1 VVKVSQ
7 QLDDRIASLVRGIED
22 ERLWR
27 ADIELLLLGSK
38 GVAFFHRRAFKVR
51 KGYTTLFSNVAC
63 WQRSSAR
70 PETLTSGGSPARWKS
85 SRGGR
90 TGAALG
96 TTARVLGIPTRCLGG
111 AGAR

>member
-1 VVKVSQ
+1 MVKVSQ

-51 KGYTTLFSNVAC
+51 KGYTTLFSNVTYA
-63 WQRSSAR
+63 QAEEIAADLRDAYVTRIQVASRAR
-70 PETLTSGGSPARWKS
+70 
-85 SRGGR
+85 
-90 TGAALG
+90 
-96 TTARVLGIPTRCLGG
+96 
-111 AGAR
+111 